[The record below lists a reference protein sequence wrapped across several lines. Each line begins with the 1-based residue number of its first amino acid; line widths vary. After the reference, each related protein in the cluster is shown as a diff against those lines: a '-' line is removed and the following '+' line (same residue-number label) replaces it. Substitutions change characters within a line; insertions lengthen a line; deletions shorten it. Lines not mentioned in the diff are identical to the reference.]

1 MTDFIAHSHDDY
13 RNDLP
18 EFALGILDGR
28 QRAALLAHLDTCLEC
43 AQTVQELTDASDA
56 LLHVPVGAEP
66 TLGFESRIIERIRR
80 SQPTPNRRTLRSWPS
95 LAAAAALVVVSFG
108 LGWALEHGL
117 SHSPTAKPVALG
129 NMDQRS
135 LELNGHNVGSVLAYP
150 GSPSWMFVTVDAPP
164 SLSSVRCT
172 VVTKSGDRQFIGTFT
187 LKNGEG
193 SWGTSLPVDFTTV
206 RNVQLT
212 SSNGAVVANLA
223 AATWSYPTSTH

>member
-1 MTDFIAHSHDDY
+1 MTDFIQHSHDDY

-28 QRAALLAHLDTCLEC
+28 QRAALLAHLDTCPEC
-43 AQTVQELTDASDA
+43 AQTVQELTNASEA

-66 TLGFESRIIERIRR
+66 PLGFESRIIDRIRS
-80 SQPTPNRRTLRSWPS
+80 SQPTPSRWTLRSWPT

-108 LGWALEHGL
+108 LGWALDHGR
-117 SHSPTAKPVALG
+117 SHAPTTIPVALG

-135 LELNGHNVGSVLAYP
+135 LELNGHSVGSVLAYR
-150 GSPSWMFVTVDAPP
+150 GSPSWMFVTVDAAK
-164 SLSSVRCT
+164 SLQSVRCT
-172 VVTKSGDRQFIGTFT
+172 VVTKSGARQFVGTFA

-193 SWGTSLPVDFTTV
+193 SWGTSLPVAFSSV

-212 SSNGAVVANLA
+212 SSSGAVVANLA
-223 AATWSYPTSTH
+223 AATWSYPTTTK